1 MSSVTGVS
9 LNAIFPSGLV
19 DRNNVPPVPPTRQ
32 ESPLFTTVNETEAT
46 ERGQNRRE
54 MDPDERRQDNQR
66 GRPLT
71 PSARNES
78 AADSDI
84 NEPRTRE
91 ELEQARR
98 QGELDAEER
107 AKLEEI
113 QRLSE
118 RDREVRNHE
127 QAHQAVGGQYAGPV
141 SYNFVQGPD
150 GRRYAVSGEVPID
163 LSPADSPERTIA
175 KMEQVRRA
183 AMAPAE
189 PSPADLQVAAE
200 ATQLMLD
207 ARAELLRQQRLEA
220 AEQAEAREALRNES
234 VRESADDEQDRAEND
249 EERDEALDEIV
260 ESVNTE
266 AQARLSRVQA
276 AIAELL
282 RNQSSSL
289 DQVTLGRNI
298 NFQI

>member
-19 DRNNVPPVPPTRQ
+19 DRGNTTPVSSPRQ
-32 ESPLFTTVNETEAT
+32 ESPLFTTVNETAAT
-46 ERGQNRRE
+46 ERSQNRRE

-66 GRPLT
+66 GRLL
-71 PSARNES
+71 AAERNES
-78 AADSDI
+78 APESEID
-84 NEPRTRE
+84 EPRTRQ
-91 ELEQARR
+91 ELEQAKR
-98 QGELDAEER
+98 QGELDAEQK
-107 AKLEEI
+107 AKLSEI

-127 QAHQAVGGQYAGPV
+127 QAHQAVAGRYAGPV
-141 SYNFVQGPD
+141 NYNFVQGPD

-163 LSPADSPERTIA
+163 LSPADTPERTIA

-189 PSPADLQVAAE
+189 PSPADLQIAAE

-220 AEQAEAREALRNES
+220 AEQSEAREALRNES
-234 VRESADDEQDRAEND
+234 VREAAEREQDRAEND
-249 EERDEALDEIV
+249 EDSDSALDETAQG
-260 ESVNTE
+260 VNTD
-266 AQARLSRVQA
+266 AQAQLSRVQES
-276 AIAELL
+276 IAELL

>member
-9 LNAIFPSGLV
+9 LNANFPSGMV
-19 DRNNVPPVPPTRQ
+19 DRSTGPSVPQTRQ
-32 ESPLFTTVNETEAT
+32 ESLLFTTVNETEVT

-54 MDPDERRQDNQR
+54 MDPDERRQNNQR
-66 GRPLT
+66 GQPLS
-71 PSARNES
+71 PSRRDES
-78 AADSDI
+78 ATDSDI

-98 QGELDAEER
+98 QGELDAQER

-113 QRLSE
+113 QRLAE

-150 GRRYAVSGEVPID
+150 GRRYAVSGEVSID

-207 ARAELLRQQRLEA
+207 ARSELLRQQRLEA
-220 AEQAEAREALRNES
+220 AEQAETRETLRNEQAS
-234 VRESADDEQDRAEND
+234 ESADSEQERAEND
-249 EERDEALDEIV
+249 AERDEALDETT
-260 ESVNTE
+260 SAVNTE
-266 AQARLSRVQA
+266 AEAQLSRVQA

-289 DQVTLGRNI
+289 DQVTLGRNV